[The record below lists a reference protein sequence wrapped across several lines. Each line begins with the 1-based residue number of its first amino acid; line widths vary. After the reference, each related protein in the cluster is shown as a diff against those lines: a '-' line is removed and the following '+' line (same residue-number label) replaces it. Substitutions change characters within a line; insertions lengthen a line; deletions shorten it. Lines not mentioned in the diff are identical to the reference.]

1 MNSNVC
7 RVTYMPEIEV
17 AEDGTSKSSFSF
29 TSWNAVPKRYHEHV
43 LEGGPGSRKEIHVLH
58 EHSEKDFLESMTQSG
73 WYIFRIV
80 RVTEDWIDFF
90 FSRNFC
96 WPEHNISNETQIN
109 QILFFN
115 PRAQPSLENG
125 AWGKVVNNWS

>member
-17 AEDGTSKSSFSF
+17 AQDGASKSSFSF
-29 TSWNAVPKRYHEHV
+29 TSWNAVPRSYHEGV
-43 LEGGPGSRKEIHVLH
+43 LDGDSGSRSEIHVLH
-58 EHSEKDFLESMTQSG
+58 EHSEKEFLESMAQAG

-90 FSRNFC
+90 FSR
-96 WPEHNISNETQIN
+96 H
-109 QILFFN
+109 
-115 PRAQPSLENG
+115 PRSLSHQFQSESIIDQHFTFKPIPSPTLNHG
-125 AWGKVVNNWS
+125 AWG

>member
-7 RVTYMPEIEV
+7 RVTYMPEIEI

-29 TSWNAVPKRYHEHV
+29 TSWNAVPKSYHEGV
-43 LEGGPGSRKEIHVLH
+43 LDGNSGSRSEIHVLH
-58 EHSEKDFLESMTQSG
+58 EHSEKEFLESMAQAG

-90 FSRNFC
+90 FSRHPRLPSHQLPSESIIDQHFTFKPI
-96 WPEHNISNETQIN
+96 PEPNLI
-109 QILFFN
+109 
-115 PRAQPSLENG
+115 NG
-125 AWGKVVNNWS
+125 AWG

>member
-7 RVTYMPEIEV
+7 RVTYLPEIEV
-17 AEDGTSKSSFSF
+17 AEDGPSKSSFSF

-43 LEGGPGSRKEIHVLH
+43 LEGGPGSRKGIHVLH
-58 EHSEKDFLESMTQSG
+58 EHSEKEFLDSMAQAG

-90 FSRNFC
+90 FSRHPRSPSHQLPSESIIDQHFTFKPI
-96 WPEHNISNETQIN
+96 PEPTLNH
-109 QILFFN
+109 
-115 PRAQPSLENG
+115 G
-125 AWGKVVNNWS
+125 AWG

>member
-7 RVTYMPEIEV
+7 RVTYMPEIEI

-29 TSWNAVPKRYHEHV
+29 TSWNAVPKSYHEGV
-43 LEGGPGSRKEIHVLH
+43 LDGNSGSRSEIHVLH
-58 EHSEKDFLESMTQSG
+58 EHSEKEFLESMAQAG

-90 FSRNFC
+90 FSRHPRLPSHQLPSESIIDQHFTFKPMPEPNF
-96 WPEHNISNETQIN
+96 INET
-109 QILFFN
+109 
-115 PRAQPSLENG
+115 
-125 AWGKVVNNWS
+125 WG